1 MSLLYKI
8 QGLEK
13 HYSNKI
19 AMALPYFEISKGE
32 IIALTGANGA
42 GKSTLLRLLAF
53 LEKPDSGTIDFWGTL
68 NIAPRH
74 EVTLLLQ
81 EPYLLK
87 RTVAKNLEYGLHVR
101 GNMNNSTEKI
111 KTALACVGFAPEKIV
126 HRQWYELSGGEKQRV
141 ALAARLILN
150 PLVLLLDEPTAS
162 VDMQAA
168 TLIYKAVNIIAKQ
181 GTTVIIASHDKEWL
195 KNLDAKPLVLNSV
208 SSCLEN

>member
-1 MSLLYKI
+1 MNLLYKM

-13 HYSNKI
+13 YYSNKI
-19 AMALPYFEISKGE
+19 AMALPYFEINKGQ

-53 LEKPDSGTIDFWGTL
+53 LEKPDCGTIDFWGTI

-87 RTVAKNLEYGLHVR
+87 RTVCKNLEYGLHVR
-101 GNMNNSTEKI
+101 GDMNNSTERV
-111 KTALACVGFAPEKIV
+111 KTALAYVGFAPEKV
-126 HRQWYELSGGEKQRV
+126 MYRQWYELSGGEKQRV

-162 VDMQAA
+162 VDMQSAI
-168 TLIYKAVNIIAKQ
+168 LIYKAVNMIVQQ
-181 GTTVIIASHDKEWL
+181 GTTVIIASHDREWL
-195 KNLDAKPLVLNSV
+195 KNLDAIPLVLNSMGEIYV
-208 SSCLEN
+208 